1 MADKLNE
8 KYTVKEIE
16 SEHMK
21 LIWRKA
27 WKTVSMKLNI
37 IIEQMQH

>member
-16 SEHMK
+16 SEQMK
-21 LIWRKA
+21 LIQRKA

-37 IIEQMQH
+37 IIEEMQQ